1 MNPRLKKH
9 FYNFKQR
16 FEIEIPENLSDK
28 QKQDAEASAFEKFIN
43 FLIFSIDYPDVFSGE
58 VNLLNTISVGGQG
71 DTKLDGIGVRV
82 NNVLVKNV
90 DEIREIVK
98 NERVIEYDFVF
109 IQSKMQEKFD
119 ATEFSGFIDGIKH
132 FLSPNAVLPENSK
145 IQNFRAIKNYFDS
158 DEFNK
163 NPNVKVKKG
172 SPNLYIYYVS
182 MGNQP
187 TDDHFLGTKKIK
199 NDELMG
205 LYSNYFN
212 NFNNDSDKNESPI
225 TLIDGNTIINYCDE
239 LDNSFEIKIKVL
251 KSFQLHIG
259 DNDKIKQAWAFTCSA
274 KDFLEILTKKE
285 DDSLRKHL
293 FNDNVRDYL
302 GNKKESSVNS
312 EIEKSIIESPEMFL
326 LRNNGITIVC
336 SDFEPKKDDWVE
348 ITNPQIVNG
357 CQTSNSIFNLRTHPN
372 IDKVKLLVRLICT
385 DDPIVANSIVRGTN
399 KQNQVLEEDFEV
411 TLPFHQDLLEPFFL
425 SFEHNPQLYYERRH
439 KQYMGSNIPN
449 TRIVNLRIL
458 CQTFAATFLN
468 APHEAYRH
476 QKKILELFGG
486 EKSKRKIFVEGHSE
500 YPYYTCAVLW
510 YMFERNIYQE
520 KYNEFEKFRYHLY
533 LIMRHFIGEEVPSL
547 STSKHK
553 IEKFCLKFLG
563 ILEEKEFLKYLDKAI
578 SVFEELKADWI
589 KQGNSNDGIKD
600 VPKFTDFL
608 LSYCKKTFLTQP
620 TLKENIETTY
630 EGVIKRIIPKSNGLW
645 YCFIDCQDL
654 PRDVYFDSRAYK
666 GKLEKIKLN
675 QPVKFT
681 LHAISEEK
689 ATAKYVIV

>member
-16 FEIEIPENLSDK
+16 FEIEIPENYTDK
-28 QKQDAEASAFEKFIN
+28 QKTDLEASAFEKFVN

-71 DTKLDGIGVRV
+71 DTKLDGIGIRV
-82 NNVLVKNV
+82 NNLLVKSL
-90 DEIREIVK
+90 DEVREIIK
-98 NERVIEYDFVF
+98 NERQIEYDFIF
-109 IQSKMQEKFD
+109 IQSKMQERFD

-132 FLSPNAVLPENSK
+132 FLSPSAVLPENPK
-145 IQNFRAIKNYFDS
+145 VKNFRAIKDFFDS

-163 NPNVKVKKG
+163 NPNIKVKKG

-187 TDDHFLGTKKIK
+187 TDEHFLGTKEIK
-199 NDELMG
+199 ANELNN

-212 NFNNDSDKNESPI
+212 KISIS
-225 TLIDGNTIINYCDE
+225 LIDGNTIINYCDE
-239 LDNSFEIKIKVL
+239 LDNNFEVKINILEAFPLYV
-251 KSFQLHIG
+251 G
-259 DNDKIKQAWAFTCSA
+259 NNDKIKKAWAFTCSA
-274 KDFLEILTKKE
+274 KEFLEVLTKKE

-302 GNKKESSVNS
+302 GNKKGSSING

-336 SDFEPKKDDWVE
+336 SDYNSVKDKLVQID
-348 ITNPQIVNG
+348 NPQIVNG
-357 CQTSNSIFNLRTHPN
+357 CQTSNSIFNQRNHPN
-372 IDKVKLLVRLICT
+372 IDQVKLLVRLICT
-385 DDPIVANSIVRGTN
+385 DDPVVANSIVRGTN

-411 TLPFHQDLLEPFFL
+411 TLPFHQDYLEPFFL
-425 SFEHNPQLYYERRH
+425 SFEHSPQLYYERRH
-439 KQYMGSNIPN
+439 KQYMGSNIPS

-468 APHEAYRH
+468 VPHEAYRH

-486 EKSKRKIFVEGHSE
+486 DKSTRKIFVEGHSE
-500 YPYYTCAVLW
+500 YPYYTCAVIW
-510 YMFERNIYQE
+510 YMFEKNIYQDE
-520 KYNEFEKFRYHLY
+520 YSEFEKFRYHLY

-547 STSKHK
+547 SNAKHK
-553 IEKFCLKFLG
+553 IEKYCNNFLE
-563 ILEEKEFLKYLDKAI
+563 ILGEKEFRKNLDKAI
-578 SVFEELKADWI
+578 SVFQELKSNWI
-589 KQGNSNDGIKD
+589 KQGNSSDGIKD
-600 VPKFTDFL
+600 VPKFTETL
-608 LSYCKKTFLTQP
+608 LLHCKKTFLIQP

-630 EGVIKRIIPKSNGLW
+630 EGIVKRIISKSDGLW

-654 PRDVYFDSRAYK
+654 PRDIYFDSRAYR
-666 GKLEKIKLN
+666 GKIEDIKLN
-675 QPVKFT
+675 QSVKFT
-681 LHAISEEK
+681 LLTSSEEK
-689 ATAKYVIV
+689 ITAKEVKINKR